1 MRLIKFIIIC
11 YAIVKIA
18 FVIAERE
25 GIKWVNMPGWKER
38 IMERTLIYGG
48 ARNN

>member
-1 MRLIKFIIIC
+1 M
-11 YAIVKIA
+11 VKIIY
-18 FVIAERE
+18 FD
-25 GIKWVNMPGWKER
+25 IKWENMPGWKER